1 MSCTEHKFYERYE
14 DVVMTAKVMI
24 DALDN
29 GKLRNEEMCLHLI
42 HEALHNVPSIFSGL
56 VSEKTEG
63 MPLAKM
69 TKEHFFS
76 RKKSARKIFEQIRSG
91 KSMSRLTRLVMSRA
105 RVHRVT
111 KQENLDLIP
120 FQHNPEYTTWQSE
133 YKAVG
138 IKLVPYVRK
147 GSYTYIVEGK
157 TYDSVNELAN
167 AYGMSTAGVVNRCNS
182 KSAKFTEWS
191 RVANV

>member
-1 MSCTEHKFYERYE
+1 MSHTEHKFYDRYQ
-14 DVVMTAKVMI
+14 DVVLTAAILV
-24 DALDN
+24 DALDS

-56 VSEKTEG
+56 VSDKTEG
-63 MPLAKM
+63 MPLSKM

-76 RKKSARKIFEQIRSG
+76 RKKSARKIFEQIRKG
-91 KSMSRLTRLVMSRA
+91 KSLERLTLLVMSRA

-120 FQHNPEYTTWQSE
+120 YQHNPEYITWQSE

-138 IKLVPYVRK
+138 INLIPYVRK
-147 GSYTYIVEGK
+147 GSYTYVVEGK
-157 TYDSVNELAN
+157 IYDSVNELAN
-167 AYGMSTAGVVNRCNS
+167 AYGMSTAGVVGRCKS
-182 KSAKFTEWS
+182 KSVKFREWT
-191 RVANV
+191 RIKNG

>member
-29 GKLRNEEMCLHLI
+29 GTLRNEEMCLHLI

-76 RKKSARKIFEQIRSG
+76 RKKSARKIFEQIRKG
-91 KSMSRLTRLVMSRA
+91 KSLERLTLLVMSRA

-120 FQHNPEYTTWQSE
+120 YQHDPEYTTWQSE

-138 IKLVPYVRK
+138 INLIPYVRK
-147 GSYTYIVEGK
+147 GSYTYVVEGK
-157 TYDSVNELAN
+157 IYDSVNELAN
-167 AYGMSTAGVVNRCNS
+167 AYGMSTAGVVGRCNS
-182 KSAKFTEWS
+182 KSVKFREWT
-191 RVANV
+191 RIKNG